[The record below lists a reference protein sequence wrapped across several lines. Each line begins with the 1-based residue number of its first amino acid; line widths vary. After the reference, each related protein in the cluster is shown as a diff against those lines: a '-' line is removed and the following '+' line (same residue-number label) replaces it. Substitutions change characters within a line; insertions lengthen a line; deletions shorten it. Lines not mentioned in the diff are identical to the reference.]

1 MQFRIK
7 ELREEK
13 QMSQEKLSELSN
25 VSRTI
30 ISGLE
35 TNKITQTSTTTLMKI
50 AGALGVKVSDI
61 FFDTD
66 VQNI

>member
-13 QMSQEKLSELSN
+13 HMSQEKLSELSN

-61 FFDTD
+61 FFDTE

>member
-61 FFDTD
+61 FFDTE

>member
-1 MQFRIK
+1 MMQFRIK

-61 FFDTD
+61 FF
-66 VQNI
+66 